1 MIFIHIDTKNY
12 NTKNSKNN
20 TPIDELSKYIDD
32 NIPIFAL
39 IYMEHCGPCN
49 ATRPEWKKIKNIL
62 KNKENSNIIIVDIDK
77 DVLDKI
83 PKLKINPSGFPTIA
97 YIKSGVIENYEDSSI
112 ENKDRRVDSF
122 VEWIESKGKMIGG
135 GIQKIDPKDIT
146 SFSYFISNSKISFL
160 TKGAN
165 GVTFVARLIDPSQ
178 PHDALPPDWVKQE
191 STREPGK
198 FYYYNR
204 ITKES
209 SWKKPFNPVINPVI
223 NSPYKYINS
232 DTYGTQVS
240 QLLFKI
246 TFVDDVLARQRFSL
260 KSTNSEYS
268 IIETDAFKK
277 EVNIQTDIFLKSMQF
292 LQPICPAPVFAD
304 VIENRDII
312 VNVLNSL
319 ISNGDNDKTI
329 KLLEEIK
336 YIMTHPKTII
346 KFGIIGM
353 EYMNNCVTMHQ
364 CIAMTTIT
372 ETNKKLY
379 INMCLYL
386 LLRLALETE
395 YSQGDYHFS
404 NILINLNQDDYFHG
418 LKGGPLIID
427 FGLSRKIPPNIL
439 KNIKTKCVA
448 KDYTGALKE
457 MCKVNRSDDLI
468 MANYVSFY
476 GWACGKYDQIN
487 DVEIIDFEPD
497 TNDELKKL
505 FELRETAIDE
515 LVKQFNEKHAINKN
529 VPLLPLSNEN
539 KKYMFAGLIGGRRN
553 KRRKISNKK
562 KTKRKQKNKR
572 KNKSIKYK

>member
-97 YIKSGVIENYEDSSI
+97 YIKSDIIENYEDSSI

-146 SFSYFISNSKISFL
+146 SFSTFITNSKISFL
-160 TKGAN
+160 TTGAN
-165 GVTFVARLIDPSQ
+165 GVTFIAKLIDNPLS
-178 PHDALPPDWVKQE
+178 DELPENWKKKE

-204 ITKES
+204 VTNVS
-209 SWKKPFNPVINPVI
+209 SWKKPFNPII
-223 NSPYKYINS
+223 NSPYAYINS
-232 DTYGTQVS
+232 DTYGEPVS

-246 TFVDDVLARQRFSL
+246 AFIDDALAGRQFSL
-260 KSTNSEYS
+260 NSTNAQYS
-268 IIETDAFKK
+268 INKVDAFKD
-277 EVNIQTDIFLKSMQF
+277 EVNIQTNIFLKSMQF
-292 LQPICPAPVFAD
+292 LQPICPAPIFAD
-304 VIENRDII
+304 VIENRVII
-312 VNVLNSL
+312 LTVLNSL

-329 KLLEEIK
+329 KILEEIK
-336 YIMTHPKTII
+336 IIMTHPTTII

-353 EYMNNCVTMHQ
+353 EYMDTCITMSDCVKSS
-364 CIAMTTIT
+364 AIT

-457 MCKVNRSDDLI
+457 MCLVNRSDDLI

-529 VPLLPLSNEN
+529 IPLLPLSNET

-553 KRRKISNKK
+553 KRRKISNTR